1 MMAKRATKKR
11 KTIAQ
16 EVDKAAVLLQK
27 LVRMKAADD
36 YGYAQCVSC
45 GRVDHWKGM
54 DGGHYYS
61 RRHTRLKLFTE
72 NLHIQCKRCN
82 MLMGDPQVHDAYRDY
97 MIDMYGQR
105 RLRAMKKLTY
115 LPPKKFDRDEVI
127 AFQQDIKRQ
136 IKEQEERL
144 GI

>member
-1 MMAKRATKKR
+1 
-11 KTIAQ
+11 
-16 EVDKAAVLLQK
+16 
-27 LVRMKAADD
+27 
-36 YGYAQCVSC
+36 
-45 GRVDHWKGM
+45 
-54 DGGHYYS
+54 
-61 RRHTRLKLFTE
+61 
-72 NLHIQCKRCN
+72 

>member
-1 MMAKRATKKR
+1 MAKRATKKR

-36 YGYAQCVSC
+36 NGYAQCVSC

-61 RRHTRLKLFTE
+61 RRHTRLKLFLE

-97 MIDMYGQR
+97 MIDMYGER